1 MNNPVEAI
9 RSLVQSLIVIIVLA
23 VFLEMFL
30 PAGEMRKYVKMVMGL
45 LIIIAVVQAVG
56 DLARFDFTGELQL
69 FAQKEDDTRFSDIM
83 KAGEKITGDQQQK
96 AVEQYRY
103 GLANQVMALAQIN
116 KSVPVVDVNVE
127 VQSER
132 NEPNFGQLKEIIL
145 VVARHPEPG
154 GEKVDKGAG
163 VGVEPVMVQVGTSET
178 DDSAEANRADNETE
192 LSEEAVASLIKTVS
206 GFYNLK
212 PEQVKVVYR

>member
-56 DLARFDFTGELQL
+56 DLARFDFTGELQV
-69 FAQKEDDTRFSDIM
+69 FTQKEDNARFSGIM
-83 KAGEKITGDQQQK
+83 EAGEKITGDQQQK
-96 AVEQYRY
+96 ALEQYRH
-103 GLANQVMALAQIN
+103 GLANQVMALTRIN
-116 KSVPVVDVNVE
+116 KSVPVVDVE
-127 VQSER
+127 VKVLSER
-132 NEPNFGQLKEIIL
+132 NEPSFGQLKEIIL
-145 VVARHPEPG
+145 VVARQPGPG
-154 GEKVDKGAG
+154 GEKVEKGAG
-163 VGVEPVMVQVGTSET
+163 AGVEPVMVQVGTPET
-178 DDSAEANRADNETE
+178 ANSGEANQADNEVE
-192 LSEEAVASLIKTVS
+192 LSEEAVAGLIKTVS